1 MKEIRAAA
9 RERMKGHC
17 RVCPVCDGKACSGE
31 VPGMGGL
38 GTGASFRNNR
48 EALNAC
54 KLNMTA
60 LHDAREPRTN
70 CTILGIDL
78 SFPVMAA
85 PIGGVS
91 FNMSD
96 AMSEDDYIFAILE
109 GSRAAGV
116 IGCTGDGVP
125 PFIIDAA
132 VKALKACNGHGIP
145 FIKPWEGKELFEKID
160 RVLADGSPILGVDVD
175 AAGLITLRKM
185 GRPVMPMS
193 VTELETVVRYVHD
206 MGRKFIVKGI
216 MTPDDAHR
224 AIDAGCD
231 AIVVS
236 NHGGRVLDH
245 CPGTATVLPA
255 IADAVR
261 GKITILADGA
271 VRDGVDVLK
280 MLALGADAV
289 LVGRPL
295 CIAAIGGGVEGVT
308 KYWQQM
314 QGQLVQA
321 MLLTGC
327 ASLAGEELR
336 LTTMEYKL
344 LCLLARNTGKVLTHK
359 YIIQKV
365 WGSSWGNDVGTLRVL
380 MATLRKKLE
389 AAPDSPQYIQTHI
402 GIGYRMLKI
411 EETL

>member
-175 AAGLITLRKM
+175 AAGLPFLKNMTPPAGSKSVEELAEIVKLAE
-185 GRPVMPMS
+185 RP
-193 VTELETVVRYVHD
+193 
-206 MGRKFIVKGI
+206 FIVKGV
-216 MTPDDAHR
+216 MTVKGAQK
-224 AIDAGCD
+224 AKEAGAA

-236 NHGGRVLDH
+236 NHGGRVLDQ
-245 CPGTATVLPA
+245 CPATAEVLPE
-255 IADAVR
+255 IAAALKGTGV
-261 GKITILADGA
+261 KVLADGGI
-271 VRDGVDVLK
+271 RTGVDVFK
-280 MLALGADAV
+280 ALALGADGVLICRPFVTAV
-289 LVGRPL
+289 Y
-295 CIAAIGGGVEGVT
+295 GGGEEGV
-308 KYWQQM
+308 KCYIDK
-314 QGQLVQA
+314 
-321 MLLTGC
+321 
-327 ASLAGEELR
+327 LAGELAD
-336 LTTMEYKL
+336 TMQM
-344 LCLLARNTGKVLTHK
+344 CGAHSLAEITPDMV
-359 YIIQKV
+359 
-365 WGSSWGNDVGTLRVL
+365 RV
-380 MATLRKKLE
+380 
-389 AAPDSPQYIQTHI
+389 
-402 GIGYRMLKI
+402 
-411 EETL
+411 